1 MKYVTLIILFIIIT
15 SCQQKSQTN
24 VNSFKKGKF
33 KTILEDSKTVSFAIR
48 NDSLQFET
56 FNNNVDTFNIKWI
69 NSFEYILVKKNPKT
83 LLDSTPFHV
92 KITAIK
98 GNSFNFTAYYK
109 GSNFKQKGKAT
120 KLSNQENLTK

>member
-1 MKYVTLIILFIIIT
+1 MKYVILIILFGFIS
-15 SCQQKSQTN
+15 SCQQKTQTN

-33 KTILEDSKTVSFAIR
+33 KTILEDSKTVSFATR

-56 FNNNVDTFNIKWI
+56 FNNKVDTFKINWI
-69 NSFEYILVKKNPKT
+69 NSFEYVLVKKNPKT

-92 KITAIK
+92 KITSIK
-98 GNSFNFTAYYK
+98 GNSYDFTAYYK

-120 KLSNQENLTK
+120 KLNKTESQAK